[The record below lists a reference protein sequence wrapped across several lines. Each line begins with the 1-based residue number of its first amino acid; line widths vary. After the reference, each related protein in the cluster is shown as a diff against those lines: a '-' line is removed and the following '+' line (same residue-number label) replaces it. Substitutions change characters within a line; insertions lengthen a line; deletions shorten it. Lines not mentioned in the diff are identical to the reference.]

1 MPENFKGQG
10 DKGMVQNWRKQLTVL
25 LLTVILAAGTLL
37 GNVAVYAQSG
47 TDQELWKVLRPL
59 DTIVSFM
66 NTGAHPD
73 DEQSALLAYLSLG
86 KGARVASVLANRGEG
101 GQNEIG
107 TELGNGLGIIR
118 SRELQEAANLLGID
132 LFLLSEKIDDP
143 IYDFGFSKSPEETLT
158 KWGESVVY
166 ERLIRRIRLERP
178 DILMPSF
185 RNDPTQHGHHRAITL
200 LTLRAFKDAADPN
213 VFPEHLR
220 QGIKPW
226 QVKKLYLP
234 AEKDKETLRFNI
246 GTIDPVYGLTYP
258 QLGEESRKLH
268 KSQGMGR
275 DLPVQDYW
283 VALELVH
290 SSVGDVKKESTIF
303 DDLPY
308 NFRDLAKNI
317 ADPAL
322 KIRLIHLQ
330 ELLEEAQKAYPNR
343 QKVTLIVQQALRE
356 TRQIEK
362 TAERST
368 KLNEKQRDDL
378 MFRIQKKEEQLEKA
392 SSVSSGVKID
402 MSTEQPIFTQGSK
415 NIFTMK
421 IHNGGNAPISQ
432 IQVKPL
438 IPTNWRAKPGPYP
451 KILSPGKKGTIT
463 LQVQAADDASFFD
476 PYAPPAVRAEVVY
489 KLYGETVKRII
500 TLDPR
505 RQTTA
510 LLPDWG
516 LNLNPGAT
524 ILNTEKEDQNRKIT
538 VQVTNFASGA
548 NTGAVAP
555 ILPEGWSAEPARV
568 PVSFTKHG
576 ETKELHFTVKAPEQ
590 LEEKAYLIP
599 FKATVNG
606 RTSSIQVQKIHYDH
620 IGTSYLLTDAR
631 VKIQAF
637 PLQLVQGLKIGYVD
651 SGFDQ
656 VADYLQQA
664 GLDITKLDEQMIA
677 SGDLSQ
683 FDTIVVGIRAYL
695 SRSDLLEHNDRL
707 LEYVRNGGHVVM
719 QYHKPED
726 RWNPGLAP
734 YPLTPGSPSIQWRV
748 TDENAPVTFLEPN
761 HPLFQAPNKITE
773 ADFSGW
779 VQERGLYYPS
789 SWDPAYTPLLSMA
802 DPGEKPFTGGLLVTH
817 YGKGSYIYTSLVWY
831 RQIQNQVSGGYRM
844 FVNLISYPKT
854 R

>member
-1 MPENFKGQG
+1 MAQHF
-10 DKGMVQNWRKQLTVL
+10 RKKMTAIWISLIL
-25 LLTVILAAGTLL
+25 VIGTLL
-37 GNVAVYAQSG
+37 GSVTVHAGTG

-86 KGARVASVLANRGEG
+86 KGVRVSSVLANRGEG

-143 IYDFGFSKSPEETLT
+143 IYDFGFSKSPEETLA

-200 LTLRAFKDAADPN
+200 LTLRAFKDAADPH

-234 AEKDKETLRFNI
+234 GAADKETLRFNI

-268 KSQGMGR
+268 QSQGMGR

-283 VALELVH
+283 VSLELAF
-290 SSVGDVKKESTIF
+290 SSVGAVKKESTIF

-308 NFRDLAKNI
+308 NFRDLAKTI
-317 ADPAL
+317 PDPAL

-330 ELLEEAQKAYPNR
+330 TQLEQAQEAYPNR
-343 QKVTLIVQQALRE
+343 QKVAAIVQQALRE
-356 TRQIEK
+356 TRKIE
-362 TAERST
+362 AIARRSP
-368 KLNEKQRDDL
+368 KLDRQQRDDL
-378 MFRIQKKEEQLEKA
+378 MFRLQKKEHQLENA
-392 SSVSSGVKID
+392 SAVSSGVKMD
-402 MSTEQPIFTQGSK
+402 LFTNQPVLTHGSK
-415 NIFTMK
+415 SMFTLHMQ
-421 IHNGGNAPISQ
+421 NDGNAPINQ
-432 IQVKPL
+432 VQVKPL
-438 IPTNWRAKPGPYP
+438 LPANWRAEVGAYPNTLLPGN
-451 KILSPGKKGTIT
+451 KGTVS
-463 LQVQAADDASFFD
+463 LQVQAADDASYFD
-476 PYAPPAVRAEVVY
+476 PYAPPAVRAEVTY
-489 KLYGETVKRII
+489 KLYGETVKRVI
-500 TLDPR
+500 TPDPKQ
-505 RQTTA
+505 QTTA
-510 LLPDWG
+510 LLPEWG

-524 ILNTEKEDQNRKIT
+524 ILNTEKEDKSRVIT
-538 VQVTNFASGA
+538 VQVTNFAAGP
-548 NTGAVAP
+548 NTGVVAP
-555 ILPEGWSAEPARV
+555 SLPEGWNAEPSQA
-568 PVSFTKHG
+568 PVSFTKQG
-576 ETKELHFTVKAPEQ
+576 ETKELHFTVKAPEPLQ
-590 LEEKAYLIP
+590 EKAYLIP

-606 RTSSIQVQKIHYDH
+606 RTSSVQVQKIHYEH
-620 IGTSYLLTDAR
+620 IGTSYLLTDAK

-637 PLQLVQGLKIGYVD
+637 PLKLMQGLKIGYVD

-656 VADYLQQA
+656 VAEHLRQA
-664 GLDITKLDEQMIA
+664 GLEITKLDQQMIE
-677 SGDLSQ
+677 SGDLNQ

-748 TDENAPVTFLEPN
+748 TDENAPVTLLEPD
-761 HPLFQAPNKITE
+761 HPLLKAPNPITE
-773 ADFSGW
+773 TDFSHW
-779 VQERGLYYPS
+779 VQERGLYFPS

-802 DPGEKPFTGGLLVTH
+802 DPGEQPFTGGLLVAH

-831 RQIQNQVSGGYRM
+831 RQIQSQVPGGYRM